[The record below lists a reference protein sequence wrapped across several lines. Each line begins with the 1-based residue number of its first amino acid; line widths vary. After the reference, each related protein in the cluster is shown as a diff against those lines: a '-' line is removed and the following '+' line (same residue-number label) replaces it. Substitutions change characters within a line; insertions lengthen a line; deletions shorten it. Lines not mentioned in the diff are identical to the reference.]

1 MNRNMKFNKAFKKLM
16 VPALGLTLL
25 FPSVAGAADAEPTV
39 NTPAADLRA
48 TLDQLLSEHFVL
60 AVTSMTKSYDGAAD
74 AEEVTEA
81 LDQNAADMTPAIAS
95 VYGEEAA
102 QQFEDI
108 FRGHNDYSSDFV
120 QAAKEDNDELR
131 KEAEMEVDEF
141 VDEFST
147 FLDTATEG
155 NLPKEAA
162 EEALELHE
170 DQVLTTFDE
179 YTEGNYEQAYTTFR
193 AGHKH
198 MFAISKALSN
208 AIVMQMPD
216 KFENTKVD
224 TLAAELR
231 STLNSLASEHFALS
245 SLGLE
250 KGYDQSEDYDFVNWA
265 EDRNTADFKAAIGSI
280 YGDEA
285 ASKFEKIWQE
295 DHIATQADLVVAS
308 LSKDE
313 ESMNMA
319 KEQLLENFPKN
330 FGAFLGTATEEN
342 LPTDAAT
349 EALMTHEKQV
359 IGSFESYM
367 SGDYKASTDQ
377 FREGYAFMFGV
388 GESLGGAIVKQM
400 PDQFAGESM
409 PGGMPKTGMGGASEQ
424 SSDLTALWITIGSLA
439 VAGSAF
445 AIRRKVVNQ

>member
-1 MNRNMKFNKAFKKLM
+1 MNMKKAFKKLM

-25 FPSVAGAADAEPTV
+25 FPTVAGAAAAEPTAK
-39 NTPAADLRA
+39 TPASDLRA

-60 AVTSMTKSYDGAAD
+60 AVSSMTKSYDGTED

-95 VYGEEAA
+95 VYGDEAA
-102 QQFEDI
+102 AQFEDI
-108 FRGHNDYSSDFV
+108 FRGHNDYSADFV
-120 QAAKEDNDELR
+120 KAATEDDAELR
-131 KEAEMEVDEF
+131 KDAEAEVDEF
-141 VDEFST
+141 VEEFST

-162 EEALELHE
+162 ADVLEVHE

-179 YTEGNYEQAYTTFR
+179 YTEGNYEEAYTTFR
-193 AGHKH
+193 EGHKH
-198 MFAISKALSN
+198 MFAISKALSS
-208 AIVMQMPD
+208 AIVTQMPD
-216 KFENTKVD
+216 KFENTKAD
-224 TLAAELR
+224 TPAADLR

-280 YGDEA
+280 YGDEGA
-285 ASKFEKIWQE
+285 AQFEKIWQE
-295 DHIATQADLVVAS
+295 DHIAAQADLVVAS
-308 LSKDE
+308 LSEDE
-313 ESMNMA
+313 EAMEMA
-319 KEQLLENFPKN
+319 KERMMTTFPKN

-349 EALMTHEKQV
+349 EALMAHEKQV
-359 IGSFESYM
+359 IGSFEAYM
-367 SGDYKASTDQ
+367 SGDYQGSTDQ

-388 GESLGGAIVKQM
+388 GESLGDAIVKQM
-400 PDQFAGESM
+400 PDNFAGEAM
-409 PGGMPKTGMGGASEQ
+409 PGDMPKTGMGGASEQ
-424 SSDLTALWITIGSLA
+424 SSDLTALWITLGSLA
-439 VAGSAF
+439 AAGSAF
-445 AIRRKVVNQ
+445 AIRKKVVNQ

>member
-1 MNRNMKFNKAFKKLM
+1 MKLKRAFKKLM

-216 KFENTKVD
+216 KFENTRVD
-224 TLAAELR
+224 TPAAELR

-280 YGDEA
+280 YGGEA
-285 ASKFEKIWQE
+285 ASQFEKIWQE
-295 DHIATQADLVVAS
+295 DHIAAQADLVVAS

-319 KEQLLENFPKN
+319 KEQLLETFPKN

-342 LPTDAAT
+342 LPADAAT

-359 IGSFESYM
+359 VGSFESYM

-400 PDQFAGESM
+400 PDKFAGESM

-445 AIRRKVVNQ
+445 AIRRKVINH